1 MRSGKYHFRL
11 GTLVA
16 IGLLVLATAG
26 AGTCAPIG
34 ARDYAS
40 LRKKLAAVSLKVARG
55 DPAAYA
61 GRIVEIRGRV
71 GGVAKSASGST
82 LIICTAEYGSY
93 LIDVDSPPVENPGT
107 ELACLVRVGEG
118 CTYSLSQLKLVACT
132 FDVELRR
139 LEEAW
144 NRNSAAKSAASRG
157 STQAKAPT
165 RTQGKSNKD
174 RVVTVQEL
182 VNAYKN
188 AVKRFN
194 PRLTDSQAD
203 TIARS
208 ILAFSYR
215 YGVDARLVCAVILA
229 ESRFRITATSPK
241 GAMGLGQLMPTTAA
255 GLGVNNAYD
264 PVENIYGSV
273 RYIRSMLDRV
283 SGGKPWNELSWNELA
298 LALAAYNAGPGAVK
312 KHGGIPPYR
321 ETQNYVRRVISI
333 YKQLC
338 GVK

>member
-1 MRSGKYHFRL
+1 M
-11 GTLVA
+11 V
-16 IGLLVLATAG
+16 GLLTLANGG
-26 AGTCAPIG
+26 AGICAPVS
-34 ARDYAS
+34 ARDYVV
-40 LRKKLAAVSLKVARG
+40 LRKKLAAISLKVAKD
-55 DPAAYA
+55 DPASYA
-61 GRIVEIRGRV
+61 GRVVEIRGRV
-71 GGVAKSASGST
+71 GGVAKSTSGST
-82 LIICTAEYGSY
+82 LIICTAEQGSY
-93 LIDVDSPPVENPGT
+93 LIDVDSPPVENPGV
-107 ELACLVRVGEG
+107 ELACLVRVDKG
-118 CTYSLSQLKLVACT
+118 CTHSLSQLRLVACT

-144 NRNSAAKSAASRG
+144 NRNLATRNTASRG
-157 STQAKAPT
+157 STKVKTPA
-165 RTQGKSNKD
+165 RTQDQSDND
-174 RVVTVQEL
+174 RVVSVQEL
-182 VNAYKN
+182 VSAYKN

-215 YGVDARLVCAVILA
+215 YGVDARLVCAVILT
-229 ESRFRITATSPK
+229 ESSFRITATSPK

-255 GLGVNNAYD
+255 GLGVNNAHD

-273 RYIRSMLDRV
+273 RYIRSMLDRI
-283 SGGKPWNELSWNELA
+283 SGGKRWNELSWNELA